1 MAMAHA
7 AMLPAVTARLVSA
20 VRDRGRLCPC
30 PSARSESARRS
41 RRGSGPGTSSDWIP
55 WRGVDA
61 DASTWAE
68 RDLYDPAALTAADRL
83 ATLRYLSERGAT
95 TDDLATAVSEGNL
108 PGLAGELLQR
118 RRPRLTTRE
127 ATRRAGIPIELGQR
141 INRTAGLG
149 DPGAD
154 EATLFEADIVTFRL
168 FAAAAEMFGVESAL
182 QFSRV
187 VGAALSS
194 VADAAMTNF
203 GQGVAPRLDAEQAG
217 ELART
222 QAVEAATLILFDE
235 VPDVLANLFIHH
247 CEAATRRSQAA
258 GNLDTSDLTVGFLDL
273 VGSTTLAERLPPAEL
288 GALISAFESDATEL
302 VSGSDGRVVKTIGDE
317 VMFVTT
323 DAHAACIVALEL
335 AERVERHAVLPHLR
349 GGLAAGPLVR
359 GYGDYYGPI
368 VNTAARAAKLAEPGS
383 VLVTSVVRD
392 RAQSHQL
399 SFQPFGEHVLRGF
412 ETSVALFQLE
422 RT

>member
-1 MAMAHA
+1 
-7 AMLPAVTARLVSA
+7 LQRP
-20 VRDRGRLCPC
+20 
-30 PSARSESARRS
+30 
-41 RRGSGPGTSSDWIP
+41 GPPSDWIP

-61 DASTWAE
+61 DASKWAE
-68 RDLYDPAALTAADRL
+68 HGLYDPHALAAADRL

-95 TDDLATAVSEGNL
+95 TGDLAIAVSDGNL

-127 ATRRAGIPIELGQR
+127 ATRRAGIPIELAQR
-141 INRTAGLG
+141 ISRTAGLG

-154 EATLFEADIVTFRL
+154 EATFFEADIVTFRL

-187 VGAALSS
+187 AGAALSS
-194 VADAAMTNF
+194 IADAAMTNF
-203 GQGVAPRLDAEQAG
+203 GQGVVPRLDAEDAG

-222 QAVEAATLILFDE
+222 QAIEAATLILFDE
-235 VPDVLANLFIHH
+235 VPDVLANLFVHH
-247 CEAATRRSQAA
+247 CEAATRRTQAA
-258 GNLDTSDLTVGFLDL
+258 GNFDTSDLTVGFLDL
-273 VGSTTLAERLPPAEL
+273 VGSTSLAERLPPAEL

-317 VMFVTT
+317 VMFVTI
-323 DAHAACIVALEL
+323 DAHAACTVALEL
-335 AERVERHAVLPHLR
+335 AERVERHAVLSRLR
-349 GGLAAGPLVR
+349 GGLAAGSLVR

-383 VLVTSVVRD
+383 VLVTDVVRD
-392 RAQSHQL
+392 RAQSNQL
-399 SFQPFGEHVLRGF
+399 SFRPIGEHLLRGF
-412 ETSVALFQLE
+412 DASVALFQLE
-422 RT
+422 RA